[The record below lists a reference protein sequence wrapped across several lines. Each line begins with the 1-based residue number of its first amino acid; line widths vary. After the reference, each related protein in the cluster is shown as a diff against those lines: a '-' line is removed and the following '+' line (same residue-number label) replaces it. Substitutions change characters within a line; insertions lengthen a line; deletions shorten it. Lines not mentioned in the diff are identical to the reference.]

1 MKSDFVEYEEVEH
14 PKMLN
19 TANGGQSAIKGWGT
33 VLLSCLDGQ
42 GHVHAVRVGPVGH
55 VPGLTDRLLSLGQFL
70 HQDMSVR
77 GDTKRILLLKDD
89 MVYLRFTPDPVR
101 MNYYVLPI
109 VSNSAN
115 SIQYELVYAVD
126 YQTLHRRL
134 GHVSRDVMRQM
145 RKGTVGFPGN
155 VQIPDEN
162 PVCDGCARG
171 KMPRREFPAIEERA
185 SAAFDVIHS
194 DLKEF
199 PTLSY
204 AKYKYAIV
212 FVDDHTSFAWVTLLK
227 KKSDALAAAKD
238 FLSMVENE
246 YETTVKA
253 WRSDQGGELIGNLNL
268 GANKFLQMLKS
279 KGIKILSGAPHAHQ
293 QNGRA
298 ERFIRTMTE
307 KGEALHFQASI
318 PPSW

>member
-33 VLLSCLDGQ
+33 VLLSCLDGH

-70 HQDMSVR
+70 HQDMTVR

-89 MVYLRFTPDPVR
+89 MVYLRFTPNPVR

-109 VSNSAN
+109 VSNNAN

-126 YQTLHRRL
+126 YQTLHRCL

-155 VQIPDEN
+155 VQIPDKN
-162 PVCDGCARG
+162 RCA
-171 KMPRREFPAIEERA
+171 MDVREVKCLVANFLPSK
-185 SAAFDVIHS
+185 SA
-194 DLKEF
+194 
-199 PTLSY
+199 
-204 AKYKYAIV
+204 
-212 FVDDHTSFAWVTLLK
+212 
-227 KKSDALAAAKD
+227 
-238 FLSMVENE
+238 
-246 YETTVKA
+246 
-253 WRSDQGGELIGNLNL
+253 
-268 GANKFLQMLKS
+268 LQ
-279 KGIKILSGAPHAHQ
+279 
-293 QNGRA
+293 
-298 ERFIRTMTE
+298 
-307 KGEALHFQASI
+307 
-318 PPSW
+318 PPSTLYTPI